1 MLGEGRARV
10 QIEGS
15 LVATAG
21 AQLNG
26 GVEIVVFEV
35 VFKRVVGGFLDL
47 AAVEAKTHVSLGCVD
62 GGGK

>member
-10 QIEGS
+10 RIEGS

-26 GVEIVVFEV
+26 GVKVVFLEVVFEV
-35 VFKRVVGGFLDL
+35 VVGGLL
-47 AAVEAKTHVSLGCVD
+47 NLTAVESETRVGLCGVD